1 MRQYLARRLL
11 LLVPVL
17 LLVSAVIFIMMRVL
31 PGDAALVAL
40 TSAGEKPTP
49 ERLAEVRAEM
59 GLDRPVFE
67 QYLRWVGGLVRLDAG
82 VSTLTGQPVT
92 KEIAQR
98 FPVTFELA
106 MLGVLVSLL
115 IAIPLGTLSAL
126 RQDSWMDYGLRVV
139 AIGGIAM
146 PTFWVGTLILLMLV
160 RLFGWMPPL
169 GFKGLFDDPGRNF
182 QQLVWPAI
190 VLGFNMAAIVTR
202 MTRSQ
207 MLEVLRQDYVRTAW
221 AKGLRERVVVYRH
234 ALKNALLPVV
244 TLVGIQSAHLLGGTV
259 IIETIFVV
267 PGMGSY
273 LVNAIAGRDYPVTQT
288 VIVVFSLVTLLA
300 NLGVDI
306 LYGWLD
312 PRIRYAG

>member
-1 MRQYLARRLL
+1 
-11 LLVPVL
+11 
-17 LLVSAVIFIMMRVL
+17 
-31 PGDAALVAL
+31 
-40 TSAGEKPTP
+40 
-49 ERLAEVRAEM
+49 
-59 GLDRPVFE
+59 
-67 QYLRWVGGLVRLDAG
+67 
-82 VSTLTGQPVT
+82 
-92 KEIAQR
+92 
-98 FPVTFELA
+98 
-106 MLGVLVSLL
+106 
-115 IAIPLGTLSAL
+115 
-126 RQDSWMDYGLRVV
+126 
-139 AIGGIAM
+139 
-146 PTFWVGTLILLMLV
+146 
-160 RLFGWMPPL
+160 
-169 GFKGLFDDPGRNF
+169 
-182 QQLVWPAI
+182 
-190 VLGFNMAAIVTR
+190 MAAIVTR